1 MLWKFPVFA
10 LVPTLPL
17 FRVHQLIAYGGVLGE
32 YYQYG
37 LEAYLLGFAIYWAT
51 LTIYLML
58 YAAALR
64 APVELLAMAVTA
76 LAPERASGARRVLER
91 TAAILYY
98 GGVPAMTAL
107 RFVPW

>member
-1 MLWKFPVFA
+1 MLFA

-17 FRVHQLIAYGGVLGE
+17 FRVHQIIAYGGAFGE

-37 LEAYLLGFAIYWAT
+37 LNAYLAGFAIYWAT
-51 LTIYLML
+51 LTIYLMV

-64 APVELLAMAVTA
+64 VPVELLAVGSAA
-76 LAPERASGARRVLER
+76 LAPQHASGVRRVAQS
-91 TAAILYY
+91 AATVLYY
-98 GGVPAMTAL
+98 VGVPAAVIL